1 MQYFTRGLPL
11 PSGQQ
16 KQLYYAV
23 PVASAQEVTAEG
35 IVATQ
40 LESSCYQG
48 NATYSTMSEKM
59 HTMMLGVSILTI
71 LPILST
77 NEAKDASVQIIPTAT
92 MEGKNRVAAFVR
104 GRETGMAVGKLDEGG
119 GPFTPVTGALQECP
133 RCLARTNK

>member
-11 PSGQQ
+11 QSGQQ

-48 NATYSTMSEKM
+48 NATSSTMSEKM

-77 NEAKDASVQIIPTAT
+77 NEAKDASVQMTDMPWSTLHGLLRSLRSAVLRHIPQNA
-92 MEGKNRVAAFVR
+92 GLSKRISRRFCGRGNFVSR
-104 GRETGMAVGKLDEGG
+104 GQTFDS
-119 GPFTPVTGALQECP
+119 
-133 RCLARTNK
+133 